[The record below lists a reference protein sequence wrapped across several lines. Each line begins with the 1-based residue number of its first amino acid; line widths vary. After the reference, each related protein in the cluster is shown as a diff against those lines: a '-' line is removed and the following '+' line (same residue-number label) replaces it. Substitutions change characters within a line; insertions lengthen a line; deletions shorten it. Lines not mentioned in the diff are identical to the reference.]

1 MRLLVT
7 VDGIDTAIIGYV
19 AKKDNKVFAIVAPWP
34 TPDGGYGVCEV
45 ALAEIRFAQIPDGLR
60 RRLSR
65 QMKRREREAM
75 KQEDNS

>member
-34 TPDGGYGVCEV
+34 TPDGGYGVREV
-45 ALAEIRFAQIPDGLR
+45 ALTDIRFAQIPDGLR

-65 QMKRREREAM
+65 QMKRRQKEIETQGAD
-75 KQEDNS
+75 E